1 MIKCLLLTLP
11 TLILSA
17 QGAAPAPQAPP
28 APKEAAASAPV
39 QPAPP
44 AAPEAPKPLDE
55 NAVIGRI
62 GQRVIHER
70 DLHAWMKAQV
80 PNQKQLEGYL
90 KNVSMMANVR
100 KQYLE
105 SLVLATK
112 ARMSGLNALPEYES
126 QMAFQADRILQ
137 GLLMNPEREGSKGAE
152 IKKAAENPSE
162 EEIEGYFI
170 KNAQRYDT
178 PEKFSARHI
187 LVGTKGSPRMG
198 DKGLTEEEAK
208 AQIAKIQAELGQGK
222 KFEDAAKEYSDDP
235 GSKSQGGLIKNAS
248 FGGFAKEFEE
258 AVRKQEIG
266 KVGEPVKTQF
276 GYHLIVVEELT
287 PKQPATLDKVRDRVK
302 MQLASE
308 IRETRT
314 KAFIEEAKK
323 DVDFVEGPEAAKGL
337 KPVTPVKPKGKAK
350 VTKK

>member
-1 MIKCLLLTLP
+1 MIKPILLSFSTLT
-11 TLILSA
+11 LSA
-17 QGAAPAPQAPP
+17 QGAAPQAPP
-28 APKEAAASAPV
+28 PPKDTPAATAAPV

-44 AAPEAPKPLDE
+44 AAPEAPKPLDV

-62 GQRVIHER
+62 GKRVVYER

-80 PNQKQLEGYL
+80 PNQKQLDGYL
-90 KNVSMMANVR
+90 QNVSMMANVR

-105 SLVLATK
+105 GLVLAAK
-112 ARMSGLNALPEYES
+112 ARKEGLEALPEFET
-126 QMAFQADRILQ
+126 QMTFQKDRILQ

-152 IKKAAENPSE
+152 IKKMAENPSE
-162 EEIEGYFI
+162 EEIEAYFV

-208 AQIAKIQAELGQGK
+208 AQIAKIQAELSQGK

-235 GSKSQGGLIKNAS
+235 GSKTQGGLIKNAS

-276 GYHLIVVEELT
+276 GYHLIVVEELI

-314 KAFIEEAKK
+314 KAFVEESKK
-323 DVDFVEGPEAAKGL
+323 ELDFVEGPEAAKDL
-337 KPVTPVKPKGKAK
+337 KPAAPPKAKGKAK